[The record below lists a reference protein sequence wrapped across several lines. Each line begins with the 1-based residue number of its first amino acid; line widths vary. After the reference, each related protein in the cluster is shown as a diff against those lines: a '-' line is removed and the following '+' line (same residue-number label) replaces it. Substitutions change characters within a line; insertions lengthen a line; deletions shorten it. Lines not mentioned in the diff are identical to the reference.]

1 MTTVVDFDGDSF
13 VVSCPVWDNARAK
26 ESPDRMWD
34 GSIKMWVLKGNVPNA
49 KYIKREF
56 LESEMTLAATMG
68 VDQLL
73 KQAGSSEPF
82 PPWYEFPAD
91 EPMGHQLA
99 AMHASYGKNEFAF
112 FHEMGLGKTY
122 TVISVVC
129 AKIAEEKVNRVLVIC
144 PTSIKQVWESELEKW
159 ATVRLD
165 VHVLVGGGAPR
176 AKQWMTNGGDGKKV
190 LIVGVEALSQGHG
203 AGLAQAFARGGKTAC
218 IVDESSKIKNP
229 SANRTKAVIDAGGAS
244 EYRYIMT
251 GTEITQGI
259 HDLYAQFRF
268 LNWHIVGT
276 KSFFGFRNRYCV
288 MGGFEGRKIVGYQNV
303 RELMDLVAPYVHVAD
318 KKTCMDLPPKVY
330 EVRHVAA
337 SPEQKKLTR
346 ELKDLFRAEMG
357 DKEIEVTTV
366 LERITR
372 YQQIAGGFMPYKDE
386 DGGFNTVPITNNPK
400 LQELLDL
407 MDETKGKVIVWAR
420 FVPEILMITD
430 ALNEKYG
437 PGSAVK
443 FYGGV
448 SEQGRKDVIREFREG
463 AARFFVAN
471 QATAGMGLTL
481 VEANTVVYYSNSFS
495 YEDRVQSE
503 DRAHRKGQT
512 KSVTYVDIVVQD
524 LPVESLIQEALRAKS
539 GMAQMVRG
547 RLAETMA
554 EMGRV

>member
-1 MTTVVDFDGDSF
+1 MTTIVDFDGDSF
-13 VVSCPVWDNARAK
+13 VVSCPIWDNHRVK
-26 ESPDRMWD
+26 EAPERMWD
-34 GSIKMWVLKGNVPNA
+34 GTLKMWVLKGNVPNA
-49 KYIKREF
+49 KYLQREF
-56 LESEMTLAATMG
+56 LESEMTPNATAG
-68 VDQLL
+68 VDQIL
-73 KQAGSSEPF
+73 KPVVASEPF
-82 PPWYEFPAD
+82 PSWYVFPDDA
-91 EPMGHQLA
+91 PMDHQLA
-99 AMHASYGKNEFAF
+99 AMNAAYGKNEFAF

-122 TVISVVC
+122 TAISVVC
-129 AKIAEEKVNRVLVIC
+129 AKMVEGKADRMLVIC
-144 PTSIKQVWESELEKW
+144 PTSIKQVWESELDKW

-165 VHVLVGGGAPR
+165 IHVLVGGGAPR
-176 AKQWMTNGGDGKKV
+176 AKQWMATPGEGKKV

-203 AGLAQAFARGGKTAC
+203 AGLAQAFAKSGKTAC

-268 LNWHIVGT
+268 LNWHIIGA
-276 KSFFGFRNRYCV
+276 KSFYGFRNRYCV

-318 KKTCMDLPPKVY
+318 KKTCMNLPPKVY
-330 EVRHVAA
+330 EIRRVAA

-346 ELKDLFRAEMG
+346 ELKDLFRTEMG

-386 DGGFNTVPITNNPK
+386 DGFNTMPIANNPK
-400 LQELLDL
+400 LGELLEL
-407 MDETKGKVIVWAR
+407 MDETKGKVIIWAR
-420 FVPEILMITD
+420 FVPEILAITN
-430 ALNEKYG
+430 ALNVKYG

-443 FYGGV
+443 FYGSV
-448 SEQGRKDVIREFREG
+448 SEEGRKGVIREFREG
-463 AARFFVAN
+463 DARFFVAN

-512 KSVTYVDIVVQD
+512 KSVTYVDLVVAD
-524 LPVESLIQEALRAKS
+524 LPVEGLIQEALRVKG
-539 GMAQMVRG
+539 GMAAMVRG
-547 RLAETMA
+547 RLTETM
-554 EMGRV
+554 GRLEQ